1 MQEKEKYQY
10 SDMVE
15 KIVGSITMIRLKKEI
30 DAMILRLLT
39 DQRKENDK
47 LLKENINLK
56 FENRYLY
63 TKLLNN
69 KNNF

>member
-47 LLKENINLK
+47 LLKENINL
-56 FENRYLY
+56 
-63 TKLLNN
+63 NN